1 LPLKVHG
8 RILIAAG
15 LSYGGQIY
23 PWDSA
28 HTLATL
34 IVGILLLLCF
44 FVWELY
50 GARHPLLPA
59 YFLKNLPFGGIIMA
73 AGSASAVFY
82 PLNVFWPQQIST
94 LWATEPLRI
103 GWLSC
108 ILGGGTLT
116 GQIFGGSL
124 VNRGRAKWQFVT
136 ATVTMTAFIGGMAS
150 TNRNTL
156 KTAEAL
162 CFLGAFSL
170 GYVENVACTLVPF
183 TQADKN
189 IGASIGT
196 LISGRTAIATIAL
209 AIYSTVQAN
218 KFTEYIGTIVVPTA
232 EKAGIAA
239 DQIPALLQGFET
251 GSFKGVQGLTP
262 AILDTVTI
270 AYQTAFSKAVKIVYL
285 ISIAFGVLAIVGA
298 LLSPNPDAKFTT
310 KVARRMHGKENT
322 EATVA
327 DLREDV

>member
-1 LPLKVHG
+1 
-8 RILIAAG
+8 
-15 LSYGGQIY
+15 
-23 PWDSA
+23 
-28 HTLATL
+28 
-34 IVGILLLLCF
+34 
-44 FVWELY
+44 
-50 GARHPLLPA
+50 
-59 YFLKNLPFGGIIMA
+59 MA
-73 AGSASAVFY
+73 AGAASAVFY

-94 LWATEPLRI
+94 LWATDPLRI

-108 ILGGGTLT
+108 ILGGGTLA
-116 GQIFGGSL
+116 GQVAAGGL
-124 VNRGRAKWQFVT
+124 INLGKAKWQFVT

-170 GYVENVACTLVPF
+170 GYVENVANTLVPF
-183 TQADKN
+183 TQLDKN
-189 IGASIGT
+189 IGASVGA

-218 KFTEYIGTIVVPTA
+218 KFAQYTQEIVVPAA

-239 DQIPALLQGFET
+239 DQIPALLEGFAS
-251 GSFKGVQGLTP
+251 GSFEKVQGLTP
-262 AILDTVTI
+262 AILETVTI
-270 AYQTAFSKAVKIVYL
+270 AYKTAFSKAVKIVYL
-285 ISIAFGVLAIVGA
+285 ISIAFGVLAIIGA
-298 LLSPNPDAKFTT
+298 LISPNPDSKFTT

-322 EATVA
+322 EVSAA